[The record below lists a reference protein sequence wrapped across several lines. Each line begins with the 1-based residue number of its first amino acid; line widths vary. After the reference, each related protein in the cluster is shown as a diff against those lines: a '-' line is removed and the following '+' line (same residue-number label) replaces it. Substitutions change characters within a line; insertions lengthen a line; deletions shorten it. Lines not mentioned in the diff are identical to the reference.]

1 MLLSLVPR
9 PEMAGNEGSCSLA
22 LTMVLNGIMELNA
35 LNLGNL
41 VLLIVVIHPIPFAMS
56 TYWYSSSYA

>member
-1 MLLSLVPR
+1 
-9 PEMAGNEGSCSLA
+9 MAGNEASCSLA

-41 VLLIVVIHPIPFAMS
+41 VLLIIVIHPIPFLMS
-56 TYWYSSSYA
+56 TYWYSSSYP